1 MRFILALAAGAA
13 AQTRISLTQAAR
25 QPTLTARQ
33 PTLTTDDV
41 EQLLAVAQ
49 RPVTPQGLVIVER
62 TEYQVED
69 PGGFVRS
76 MLQDFFGPPPQQ
88 TMYQP
93 RYYSDDGPSRHDFG
107 CPCGEDVDSYCS
119 KTDDDDAYAS
129 IFEKRL
135 CLGDHFDQLSE
146 QCAAHAAQA
155 AHAHGRP
162 PGHG

>member
-76 MLQDFFGPPPQQ
+76 MLQDFFGPPAQQ
-88 TMYQP
+88 ATCYQ
-93 RYYSDDGPSRHDFG
+93 SDG
-107 CPCGEDVDSYCS
+107 
-119 KTDDDDAYAS
+119 A
-129 IFEKRL
+129 
-135 CLGDHFDQLSE
+135 
-146 QCAAHAAQA
+146 
-155 AHAHGRP
+155 
-162 PGHG
+162 